1 MMSSYSSTYL
11 SVYLPF
17 PKAEVAF
24 RIRAS
29 SEESYGPST
38 FILSVHRWVADEDA
52 PTSFAIGPTTDERGQ
67 DALPFTVDVSPC
79 LADWVRGYT
88 RWLVRAGVRATHESN
103 KVTGTFDESATAEQV
118 LLGVRD
124 ACDMIRQRFEF
135 YEDSILL

>member
-1 MMSSYSSTYL
+1 MMSNYSSANL
-11 SVYLPF
+11 DVYLPF
-17 PKAEVAF
+17 PRAEVAF
-24 RIRAS
+24 RIRVS
-29 SEESYGPST
+29 SDEAYSPST
-38 FILSVHRWVADEDA
+38 FVLSVHKWVADEDA

-67 DALPFTVDVSPC
+67 DALPFAVDVSPC

-88 RWLVRAGVRATHESN
+88 RWLVRAGVGATHGSN
-103 KVTGTFDESATAEQV
+103 KVTGTFHESATAEQV